1 MVSTG
6 IGIGIGIGGLKSDG
20 LAAPTVRTEKSYP
33 AYGWFGQSVGWRT
46 STGAPYM
53 TVSV

>member
-1 MVSTG
+1 MTDTHVSLVSEPTHRTAAYVRTG

-33 AYGWFGQSVGWRT
+33 A
-46 STGAPYM
+46 
-53 TVSV
+53 